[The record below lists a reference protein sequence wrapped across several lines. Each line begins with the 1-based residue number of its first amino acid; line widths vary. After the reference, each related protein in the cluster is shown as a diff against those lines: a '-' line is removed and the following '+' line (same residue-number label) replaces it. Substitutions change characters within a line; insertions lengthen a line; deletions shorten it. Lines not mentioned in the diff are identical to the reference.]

1 MLPATPIYGL
11 EMMWGDHLNNHDKT
25 INITVGTLRKL
36 IREVVES
43 HVDPEIETLAST
55 LEATVLEAIEDGV
68 ENVDAEMIAKQ
79 IPMISIPSPLG
90 GDYKDLATKIIDAV
104 LSMPE
109 SRDLPTPENVSDVVD
124 LISEILM
131 IADASARSDEPIN

>member
-1 MLPATPIYGL
+1 
-11 EMMWGDHLNNHDKT
+11 LNNHNKT
-25 INITVGTLRKL
+25 IKISVSNLRKL

-43 HVDPEIETLAST
+43 HAEPEIKTLASN
-55 LEATVLEAIEDGV
+55 LEATILEAIENGV
-68 ENVDAEMIAKQ
+68 RNIDAKMIASQ

-109 SRDLPTPENVSDVVD
+109 SRDLPPSENTSDVID
-124 LISEILM
+124 LISDVLM

>member
-1 MLPATPIYGL
+1 M
-11 EMMWGDHLNNHDKT
+11 NNHNKT
-25 INITVGTLRKL
+25 IKISVSNLRKL

-43 HVDPEIETLAST
+43 HAEPEIKTLASN
-55 LEATVLEAIEDGV
+55 LEATILEAIENGV
-68 ENVDAEMIAKQ
+68 RNIDAKMIASQ

-109 SRDLPTPENVSDVVD
+109 SRDLPPSENTSDVID
-124 LISEILM
+124 LISDVLM